1 MVRGYTVIIPLQD
14 RMLGVIQRNQEK
26 MELLADPHDVAEAV
40 GLAAIVIQDLK
51 AKRIKVRMIVTTLTG
66 LRVQLGSHAASGG
79 RHRRVAHV
87 YLRSAQRH

>member
-1 MVRGYTVIIPLQD
+1 
-14 RMLGVIQRNQEK
+14 MLGVIQRNQEK

-51 AKRIKVRMIVTTLTG
+51 AKRIKVRMMMKMIMIVTTLTG